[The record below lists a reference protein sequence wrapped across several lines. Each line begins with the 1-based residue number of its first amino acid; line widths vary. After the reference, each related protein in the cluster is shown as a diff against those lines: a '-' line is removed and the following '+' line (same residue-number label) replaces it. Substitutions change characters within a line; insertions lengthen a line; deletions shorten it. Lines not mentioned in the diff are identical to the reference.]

1 MSEIGI
7 SPVGPAALVVGGVAE
22 APAQSAVTWGA
33 VFAGG
38 VACASLA
45 IILSILGVGLGLA
58 SLSPWRGE
66 GLSPAGFT
74 VWAAIW
80 LIIVQWVSS
89 FFGGFVAGRL
99 RTKWVAV
106 HTDEVGF
113 RDTAHGFLAW
123 GVALLLTA
131 GALALAGA
139 GATGIGSQVV
149 TKAADSAGAQNYY
162 VSELFRPVPGAAS
175 ANGVSMPGMTSL
187 QLRADATA
195 ILARAAV
202 TGDVSQADQGYL
214 TQLVAAGTGQDAA
227 TAQVQVNNVLN
238 LEKSDLIKAKQ
249 LANAARKSASAAAI
263 YTFFS
268 ALVGA
273 FIAAVAGAI
282 GGRIRDRY

>member
-1 MSEIGI
+1 MSEIGL
-7 SPVGPAALVVGGVAE
+7 SPTGRTGMMAGD
-22 APAQSAVTWGA
+22 APAQSAVAWGA

-38 VACASLA
+38 VACAALA

-66 GLSPAGFT
+66 GLSPTGFT
-74 VWAAIW
+74 VWAAVW

-89 FFGGFVAGRL
+89 FFGGFIAGRL

-123 GVALLLTA
+123 GLALLFTA

-139 GATGIGSQVV
+139 GATGIGGQVAA
-149 TKAADSAGAQNYY
+149 KAASSAGAENYY
-162 VSELFRPVPGAAS
+162 VSELFRPVPGVAS
-175 ANGVSMPGMTSL
+175 ANGVSMPGVTSM
-187 QLRADATA
+187 QLREDATA

-202 TGDVSQADQGYL
+202 TGSASQADQGYL

-227 TAQVQVNNVLN
+227 TAQVQVNDVLN
-238 LEKSDLIKAKQ
+238 LEKADLIKARQ

-273 FIAAVAGAI
+273 FIAAVAGLI

>member
-1 MSEIGI
+1 MSEIGLT
-7 SPVGPAALVVGGVAE
+7 PVGPAAMVVGGVAE
-22 APAQSAVTWGA
+22 APAQSAVNWGA

-45 IILSILGVGLGLA
+45 IILSILGLGLGLA

-66 GLSPAGFT
+66 GLSAAGFT

-113 RDTAHGFLAW
+113 RDTVHGFLAW
-123 GVALLLTA
+123 GVALLFTA

-139 GATGIGSQVV
+139 GATGVGTQVAA
-149 TKAADSAGAQNYY
+149 KAADAAGTQNYY
-162 VSELFRPVPGAAS
+162 VSELFRPVPGVAS
-175 ANGVSMPGMTSL
+175 ANGVSMPGVTTM

-214 TQLVAAGTGQDAA
+214 TQLVAAGTGQDAT

-238 LEKSDLIKAKQ
+238 MERADIVKAKQ
-249 LANAARKSASAAAI
+249 VANAARKSASAASI
-263 YTFFS
+263 YMFFS
-268 ALVGA
+268 
-273 FIAAVAGAI
+273 
-282 GGRIRDRY
+282 